1 MKIYIIILINI
12 LFFSIKVYSNSLNS
26 LEMFLPK
33 DNIEYEDHTE
43 SDLPVKSRYEKIEGD
58 LNIFPSKNY
67 LKNKKQPNYNYEQ
80 NISNQCDFPSYN
92 YNNSIKIKEGK
103 DYKISINTFIGRN
116 NGYSFENNNIEKNS
130 NINNNYNKN
139 NIYKSDNTIG
149 ICPPIHPQIR

>member
-1 MKIYIIILINI
+1 MKIYIIILINT

-67 LKNKKQPNYNYEQ
+67 
-80 NISNQCDFPSYN
+80 F
-92 YNNSIKIKEGK
+92 KIKNNLIITMS
-103 DYKISINTFIGRN
+103 KIFLINVIFLHI
-116 NGYSFENNNIEKNS
+116 I
-130 NINNNYNKN
+130 
-139 NIYKSDNTIG
+139 TI
-149 ICPPIHPQIR
+149 IL

>member
-1 MKIYIIILINI
+1 MKIYIIILINT
-12 LFFSIKVYSNSLNS
+12 LFFSIKVYSNSLNY

-80 NISNQCDFPSYN
+80 NISNQCDF
-92 YNNSIKIKEGK
+92 
-103 DYKISINTFIGRN
+103 
-116 NGYSFENNNIEKNS
+116 
-130 NINNNYNKN
+130 
-139 NIYKSDNTIG
+139 
-149 ICPPIHPQIR
+149 Q

>member
-1 MKIYIIILINI
+1 MSKIFLIN
-12 LFFSIKVYSNSLNS
+12 V
-26 LEMFLPK
+26 
-33 DNIEYEDHTE
+33 
-43 SDLPVKSRYEKIEGD
+43 
-58 LNIFPSKNY
+58 IF
-67 LKNKKQPNYNYEQ
+67 
-80 NISNQCDFPSYN
+80 
-92 YNNSIKIKEGK
+92 NNSIKIKEGK